1 MPDMTRPEVAA
12 VQEMNRGR
20 RHNELKGRHKKTIT
34 NYVNQ
39 CSILNVK
46 MGDTFDIQ
54 SGLILIYRPLL
65 IREKGVVYLCWLFQP
80 PDFNIF

>member
-20 RHNELKGRHKKTIT
+20 RHNELKARHKKNIT

-39 CSILNVK
+39 CSIQNLEKIIKFINKDLV
-46 MGDTFDIQ
+46 
-54 SGLILIYRPLL
+54 GLL
-65 IREKGVVYLCWLFQP
+65 
-80 PDFNIF
+80 